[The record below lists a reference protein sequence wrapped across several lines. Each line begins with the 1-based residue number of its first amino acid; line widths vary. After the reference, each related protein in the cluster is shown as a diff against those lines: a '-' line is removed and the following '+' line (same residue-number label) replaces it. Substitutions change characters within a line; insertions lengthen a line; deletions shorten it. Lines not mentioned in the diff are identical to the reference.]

1 MKTKKSSP
9 VLAVVGLILLV
20 AGVVCSI
27 LARGGAIGEGAG
39 DTGKLLYAL
48 SLILALVGLV
58 TCIAGLLRGRSGLES
73 RKTDVRTLALASLFA
88 ALCYIGFSFFKIDI
102 PVGTEKTAFHL
113 GNVFCVLAALFLGGL
128 WGGMA
133 GAVGMTIADLTSGYV
148 TSAPKTFLLKLCIGL
163 IVGLVARRVFHLDRE
178 QRSRKRVLGT
188 VVSSACGMAF
198 NVVADPVVGRAP
210 GRCRNLG
217 QDRRRYHP
225 GERRGGRGSRQRLL
239 PGPPPCLGTCRPAE
253 KGRLIVSVK
262 TRLLQSLHRCHTSLQ
277 ILHPT
282 PQNFSFFLSYFHRNC
297 YSHIATCFR
306 VCRFNLHFSTW
317 WLEGP
322 LAPPLFCTLPIFIL
336 HSVCDIGGGG
346 VRRRQKMRVR

>member
-58 TCIAGLLRGRSGLES
+58 TCIAGLLRGRNGLES

-163 IVGLVARRVFHLDRE
+163 IVGLVARRVFHLEAHD
-178 QRSRKRVLGT
+178 VI
-188 VVSSACGMAF
+188 AAI
-198 NVVADPVVGRAP
+198 
-210 GRCRNLG
+210 
-217 QDRRRYHP
+217 
-225 GERRGGRGSRQRLL
+225 
-239 PGPPPCLGTCRPAE
+239 GP
-253 KGRLIVSVK
+253 
-262 TRLLQSLHRCHTSLQ
+262 
-277 ILHPT
+277 
-282 PQNFSFFLSYFHRNC
+282 
-297 YSHIATCFR
+297 
-306 VCRFNLHFSTW
+306 
-317 WLEGP
+317 
-322 LAPPLFCTLPIFIL
+322 
-336 HSVCDIGGGG
+336 
-346 VRRRQKMRVR
+346 